1 MIIDYKKILQKNLKN
16 VLYDI
21 LLLVK
26 KEGLKN
32 NHHLYITFD
41 TNDNNVVM
49 SKWLKN
55 KHNEKMTIVI
65 QYEYWNLHVKKDQFS
80 IMLSFD
86 DIKEKIVIPFNSII
100 SFVDPSTNFG
110 LKIKED
116 KINIT
121 KQKKKSKTK
130 KSKIIQLKN
139 YKKN

>member
-1 MIIDYKKILQKNLKN
+1 MIINYKKILKKNLEN

-26 KEGLKN
+26 KEGLNN

-41 TNDNNVVM
+41 TNHIGVM
-49 SKWLKN
+49 MSEWLRN
-55 KHNEKMTIVI
+55 KYNEKMTIVI
-65 QYEYWNLHVKKDQFS
+65 QYEYWNLQVKKDQFS

-86 DIKEKIVIPFNSII
+86 DIKENIIVPFNSII

-110 LKIKED
+110 LKIKGG

-121 KQKKKSKTK
+121 KQNKKSRTK

>member
-1 MIIDYKKILQKNLKN
+1 MIIDYKKILKKNLEN

-26 KEGLKN
+26 KKGLNN

-49 SKWLKN
+49 SEWLRN
-55 KHNEKMTIVI
+55 KHNEKMTIII
-65 QYEYWNLHVKKDQFS
+65 QYEYWNLQVKKDQFS

-86 DIKEKIVIPFNSII
+86 DIKENIVVPFNSII

-110 LKIKED
+110 LKIKGD

-121 KQKKKSKTK
+121 KQNKKSRTK

>member
-1 MIIDYKKILQKNLKN
+1 M
-16 VLYDI
+16 
-21 LLLVK
+21 
-26 KEGLKN
+26 
-32 NHHLYITFD
+32 
-41 TNDNNVVM
+41 M
-49 SKWLKN
+49 SEWLRSKYN
-55 KHNEKMTIVI
+55 KKMTIVI

-100 SFVDPSTNFG
+100 SFVDPSANFG

-116 KINIT
+116 KINII